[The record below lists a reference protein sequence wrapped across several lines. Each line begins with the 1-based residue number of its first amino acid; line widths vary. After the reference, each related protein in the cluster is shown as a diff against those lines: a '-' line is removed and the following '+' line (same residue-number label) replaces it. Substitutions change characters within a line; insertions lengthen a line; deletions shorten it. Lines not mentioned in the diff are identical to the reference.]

1 MAATRLLKVD
11 ETANALFFISLCINL
26 SHTQAHTLSLSLTLT
41 LSLSPSPSL
50 TLSLPPSLPPLQHTA
65 QKGFWGALGMGDFY
79 YELGVQLVEVCL
91 EQRPR
96 TGGIDSLDEVLSL
109 LQKKR
114 GSKSQVITLEDV
126 ER

>member
-1 MAATRLLKVD
+1 
-11 ETANALFFISLCINL
+11 
-26 SHTQAHTLSLSLTLT
+26 
-41 LSLSPSPSL
+41 
-50 TLSLPPSLPPLQHTA
+50 
-65 QKGFWGALGMGDFY
+65 MGDFY

>member
-1 MAATRLLKVD
+1 MH
-11 ETANALFFISLCINL
+11 L
-26 SHTQAHTLSLSLTLT
+26 SITHTLSLTHTLTLT
-41 LSLSPSPSL
+41 LPLSLSPSL
-50 TLSLPPSLPPLQHTA
+50 THSLPPSLPPLQYTA